1 MRKQSGEEAPTEGVH
16 AIMDR
21 QALGV
26 AELPTGGE
34 DTRQKVAIC
43 WIQSADPES
52 FRGCGARGEYRGSSG
67 LPACQ

>member
-1 MRKQSGEEAPTEGVH
+1 MRKESGEEAPTEGVH

-34 DTRQKVAIC
+34 DARQKVAIC
-43 WIQSADPES
+43 WIQSADPEK
-52 FRGCGARGEYRGSSG
+52 
-67 LPACQ
+67 L